1 MGKVKYS
8 VEEKLAW
15 VTRILS
21 NEITPTQAAQMSG
34 INDMTIID
42 WLHLYEVEDIQ
53 GLAHQSHNRSYS
65 LKLKR
70 MAVEEYLE
78 GGISLRQICKKYKIR
93 NKTQL
98 RDWIKRYNNGKD
110 FGRKMSGG
118 SRMKKTRKGMDKHKI
133 YLSAILDLYDR
144 RIAAFAIRDSNDT
157 KLVYDTFDKAV
168 QENPEA
174 HPIFRSDRGYQY
186 TSRVFHQKL
195 VKAGMIQSMS
205 RVAKCIDNG
214 PMEGFWGILKR
225 ERYYGKRFTSRE
237 ALIQMITDYIE
248 YYNHKRL
255 QRNLGVLTPMEKHK
269 LYLAA

>member
-1 MGKVKYS
+1 MKGVIFMGKVKYS

-53 GLAHQSHNRSYS
+53 GLVHQSHNRSYS

-98 RDWIKRYNNGKD
+98 RDWIKRYNSGKN

-118 SRMKKTRKGMDKHKI
+118 SRMKKTRKTSQKEKLQIVKACMERGFDYGAVALEFKVSYQQVYTWVQK
-133 YLSAILDLYDR
+133 YKELGEAGLEDR
-144 RIAAFAIRDSNDT
+144 RGIRTASQTPRSEIEELRIKIAQ
-157 KLVYDTFDKAV
+157 L
-168 QENPEA
+168 E
-174 HPIFRSDRGYQY
+174 H
-186 TSRVFHQKL
+186 
-195 VKAGMIQSMS
+195 
-205 RVAKCIDNG
+205 
-214 PMEGFWGILKR
+214 
-225 ERYYGKRFTSRE
+225 
-237 ALIQMITDYIE
+237 
-248 YYNHKRL
+248 
-255 QRNLGVLTPMEKHK
+255 EK
-269 LYLAA
+269 

>member
-1 MGKVKYS
+1 MKGVIFMGKVKYT

-98 RDWIKRYNNGKD
+98 RDWIKRYNSGKD

-118 SRMKKTRKGMDKHKI
+118 SRMKKTRKTSQKE
-133 YLSAILDLYDR
+133 
-144 RIAAFAIRDSNDT
+144 
-157 KLVYDTFDKAV
+157 KL
-168 QENPEA
+168 Q
-174 HPIFRSDRGYQY
+174 I
-186 TSRVFHQKL
+186 
-195 VKAGMIQSMS
+195 VKACMERGFDYGA
-205 RVAKCIDNG
+205 VALEFKVS
-214 PMEGFWGILKR
+214 
-225 ERYYGKRFTSRE
+225 Y
-237 ALIQMITDYIE
+237 
-248 YYNHKRL
+248 
-255 QRNLGVLTPMEKHK
+255 
-269 LYLAA
+269 